1 MLPTFYCMTKP
12 SSGKQKRVVEAM
24 QADKVWDKIHKIKQG
39 SPQDK
44 ILDAAVKKRAMKG
57 K

>member
-1 MLPTFYCMTKP
+1 MA
-12 SSGKQKRVVEAM
+12 SSAKQKRIAEAM
-24 QADKVWDKIHKIKQG
+24 AADKVWDRKHNVKEG

-44 ILDAAVKKRAMKG
+44 ILDAAVRARAAKG

>member
-1 MLPTFYCMTKP
+1 MATSRP
-12 SSGKQKRVVEAM
+12 GKSKRLAEAM
-24 QADKVWDKIHKIKQG
+24 AADKVWDKKHGIKEG

-44 ILDAAVKKRAMKG
+44 ILDAAVARRVKKG

>member
-1 MLPTFYCMTKP
+1 MTKP
-12 SSGKQKRVVEAM
+12 SSGKQKRVLEAM